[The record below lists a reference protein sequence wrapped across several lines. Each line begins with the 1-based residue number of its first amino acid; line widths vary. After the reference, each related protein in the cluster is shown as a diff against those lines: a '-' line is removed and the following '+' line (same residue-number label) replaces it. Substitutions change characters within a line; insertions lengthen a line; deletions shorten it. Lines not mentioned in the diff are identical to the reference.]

1 MDRRVKPADYGKSAE
16 APRLRQPQ
24 MPEAKGLELPL
35 LEIRDLKKS
44 FGGIKA
50 VDGCSFDVAEN
61 TITGLIGPNGAGKT
75 TVFNMIN
82 GLHMPDSGAI
92 RFKGR
97 NIEKLEPH
105 QITQRGISRTF
116 QISRQLNELT
126 VLENLVVQSPSSG
139 LADLFKQSILGE
151 ERERGMEL
159 LGFVGIAELAGQ
171 PAAKLSYGQKKLM
184 DLAAALMAKPSI
196 ILLDE
201 PAGGINP
208 ALLDV
213 IIDRVQKLREQ
224 GMTFLIVEHN
234 MDVVMSIC
242 DPVVVMAY
250 GKVLAAGSPT
260 DIQANDNVLEA
271 YLGVG

>member
-1 MDRRVKPADYGKSAE
+1 LA
-16 APRLRQPQ
+16 
-24 MPEAKGLELPL
+24 L
-35 LEIRDLKKS
+35 LEIRDLTKS
-44 FGGIKA
+44 FGGIQA
-50 VDGCSFDVAEN
+50 VDGCTFDVEEN
-61 TITGLIGPNGAGKT
+61 TITALIGPNGAGKT
-75 TVFNMIN
+75 TVFNVIN
-82 GLHMPDSGAI
+82 GLHPSDSGEI

-97 NIEKLEPH
+97 NIEKLQPH

-116 QISRQLNELT
+116 QISRQLNDLS

-139 LADLFKQSILGE
+139 LMDLFKQSILGE
-151 ERERGMEL
+151 ERDRGMEL
-159 LGFVGIAELAGQ
+159 LEFVGIAELANQ

-184 DLAAALMAKPSI
+184 DLAAALMAKPGI

-213 IIDRVQKLREQ
+213 IIDRVHKLREQ

-234 MDVVMSIC
+234 MDVVMNIC

-250 GKVLAAGSPT
+250 GKVLAHGSPAE
-260 DIQANDNVLEA
+260 IQANNEVLEA

>member
-1 MDRRVKPADYGKSAE
+1 LSLEQPAGAE
-16 APRLRQPQ
+16 LA
-24 MPEAKGLELPL
+24 L
-35 LEIRDLKKS
+35 LEVRDLAKS

-50 VDGCSFDVAEN
+50 VDGCSFDVEEN
-61 TITGLIGPNGAGKT
+61 TITALIGPNGAGKT
-75 TVFNMIN
+75 TVFNLIN
-82 GLHMPDSGAI
+82 GLHMADSGAI

-97 NIEKLEPH
+97 NVEKLQPH
-105 QITQRGISRTF
+105 QITRRGISRTF

-139 LADLFKQSILGE
+139 LMDLFKQSILGE
-151 ERERGMEL
+151 ERDRGMEL
-159 LGFVGIAELAGQ
+159 LEFVGIAELANQ

-213 IIDRVQKLREQ
+213 IIDRVHRLREQ

-234 MDVVMSIC
+234 MDVVMNIC

-250 GKVLAAGSPT
+250 GKVLAEGSPA
-260 DIQANDNVLEA
+260 DIQSNDAVLEA